1 MMQNFFNVLP
11 IVQDVIL
18 ALLFVRGIL
27 ILRKRE
33 TGKKNHG
40 NVVALSQILLWMGFC
55 GGSVLSIPVTIFG
68 PDGLQGGVG
77 FLLEAM
83 ILLCIAMLLAYCNET
98 IIYDDAKFTA
108 TNFVGMKRRFDYEE
122 ITAISRK
129 NGDTFLHTGRGRVRI
144 DAISEGGNA
153 FIKKVDAVYEKHHGQ
168 HIPVKPLDH
177 DPFNG
182 NLNYPWLLFIIDMA
196 TVFMGLFFIILSI
209 QTFRPADDRL
219 PANTIRIE
227 TSFSTCEY
235 AKEDHSEALVLHTE
249 DHQKP
254 FYISYLSYYEV
265 PVPSADELC
274 SGEMYSLMAREGKEK
289 YWIKSISTQDGE
301 AIIGAY
307 DYNTAYKKS
316 QKTASVILI
325 IFGPLLIVWA
335 ILGICVGRKPE
346 CFSPR
351 LCSGYY
357 KNLWRSSAKKKIGM
371 YKKW

>member
-1 MMQNFFNVLP
+1 MMQTILNVLP

-18 ALLFVRGIL
+18 ALLLVCGIL
-27 ILRKRE
+27 IFRKRE
-33 TGKKNHG
+33 TGKKNHE
-40 NVVALSQILLWMGFC
+40 NVVALSQTLLWTGFC

-98 IIYDDAKFTA
+98 IVYDDATFTA
-108 TNFVGMKRRFDYEE
+108 TNFVGMKRSFDYEE

-129 NGDTFLHTGRGRVRI
+129 NGDKFLHTGRGRVRI

-209 QTFRPADDRL
+209 PTFLPADDRL
-219 PANTIRIE
+219 PANTIQIE
-227 TSFSTCEY
+227 TSFSDCEY
-235 AKEDHSEALVLHTE
+235 AKDDYSEALVLHTE

-274 SGEMYSLMAREGKEK
+274 SGAIYSLMVREGKEK
-289 YWIKSISTQDGE
+289 YWIKSISTQDGDT
-301 AIIGAY
+301 IIGAY

-316 QKTASVILI
+316 ENTASVLCILL
-325 IFGPLLIVWA
+325 GLLLIAWA
-335 ILGICVGRKPE
+335 ILGICVGRNPE
-346 CFSPR
+346 RFSPR
-351 LCSGYY
+351 LCKSYY

-371 YKKW
+371 YKKR